1 MATATTAPSGILTN
15 LDLKNFDLEDLAKIA
30 KLIGKRTAL
39 GSLFVPTT
47 MGDATLDNYT
57 PEQIAAMIKTPAGDV
72 YAPSEEEIRKRQE
85 EDAERAKNT
94 GLTPIPENE
103 KITGNVTTIPNI
115 DELTSKPLITPIP
128 EKIDTGSVTPFPEE
142 KSFEDYIITMA
153 NPKFDKEGNRIYRI
167 NNKTYTEDELNFEG
181 DGRTYRDIESVKT
194 EAKTYLSKE
203 QFKTGFEEFLNNN
216 PDFMKKYNAK
226 RNERGFMQDQAEE
239 INKYLEKSLPA
250 DSIQRLIRQS
260 YGKKELKEGRDKLPT
275 QLATVFDTGVGQIG
289 SDIARS
295 MDRTE
300 IQNIEEAL
308 TFFKSQKID
317 PKLETKSFMSLEGPQ
332 EAMKYLD
339 TAKDKLLEVIKNDEV
354 QQSLKAELGDNF
366 IPFKF
371 DKSHPDRTL
380 VPSDEASQFSGT
392 DTYDLKI
399 LESQVNYV
407 LQPDLEKALARHIK
421 DKNVDGAK
429 NIIEMME
436 EYSIGTRMNTPFK
449 KEQITLEDKKWAEKN
464 NLITVP
470 MIEEKGEASNI
481 KNYDN
486 VVFGTLAQPSP
497 EKIIN
502 DGIKVRKD
510 YLPAKKR
517 YQESEPKEAFHTKL
531 KDGGMM
537 NINDIT
543 RPLGNF

>member
-1 MATATTAPSGILTN
+1 MAVPALLYYGIP
-15 LDLKNFDLEDLAKIA
+15 AA
-30 KLIGKRTAL
+30 A
-39 GSLFVPTT
+39 
-47 MGDATLDNYT
+47 
-57 PEQIAAMIKTPAGDV
+57 AAMGISIPIMNEIVKEYGPGIIDRFITADPDVNKPKVLDTPV
-72 YAPSEEEIRKRQE
+72 ITEEERKILEGSGYTNPITSINDMIEGYVSEIFKPKEKGLEQE
-85 EDAERAKNT
+85 
-94 GLTPIPENE
+94 
-103 KITGNVTTIPNI
+103 NVPDMSIM
-115 DELTSKPLITPIP
+115 
-128 EKIDTGSVTPFPEE
+128 
-142 KSFEDYIITMA
+142 TMA
-153 NPKFDKEGNRIYRI
+153 NPKFDEAGNRIYRI
-167 NNKTYTEDELNFEG
+167 NKKTYTEDELNFKG
-181 DGRTYRDIESVKT
+181 DGRTYKDIESVKS

-226 RNERGFMQDQAEE
+226 RNEKGFMQDQAEE

-275 QLATVFDTGVGQIG
+275 QLATAFDTKAGQIG

-317 PKLETKSFMSLEGPQ
+317 PKLETKSFMTLEGPQ

-339 TAKDKLLEVIKNDEV
+339 TAKDKLLKVVKSDEV
-354 QQSLKAELGDNF
+354 QQALQVELGDNF

-380 VPSDEASQFSGT
+380 VPSDEASQFSGI

-421 DKNVDGAK
+421 NKNVDGAR

-486 VVFGTLAQPSP
+486 VIFGTLDQPSP

-517 YQESEPKEAFHTKL
+517 YQESKSEKPFHAML
-531 KDGGMM
+531 KDGGMVG
-537 NINDIT
+537 ISHLI
-543 RPLGNF
+543 RPL

>member
-1 MATATTAPSGILTN
+1 MVAPVLYGIGSLAARFGMPIAKELVKKYGPGIVDAIAGTSAGAYIGDKLFNPFIDIDPDAGKPQIEIFPGLTEEEKLPQTTGGVVDIN
-15 LDLKNFDLEDLAKIA
+15 DLA
-30 KLIGKRTAL
+30 
-39 GSLFVPTT
+39 
-47 MGDATLDNYT
+47 
-57 PEQIAAMIKTPAGDV
+57 
-72 YAPSEEEIRKRQE
+72 
-85 EDAERAKNT
+85 
-94 GLTPIPENE
+94 
-103 KITGNVTTIPNI
+103 
-115 DELTSKPLITPIP
+115 SKPLIMAQDPDAGKGMTLSTPVLGP
-128 EKIDTGSVTPFPEE
+128 EDQLPTI
-142 KSFEDYIITMA
+142 YTMA

-167 NNKTYTEDELNFEG
+167 NNKTYTEDELNFKG
-181 DGRTYRDIESVKT
+181 DGRTYRDIDSVKT

-226 RNERGFMQDQAEE
+226 RNEKGFMQDQAEE
-239 INKYLEKSLPA
+239 INKYLEKNLPA
-250 DSIQRLIRQS
+250 DSIQRLIRQN

-275 QLATVFDTGVGQIG
+275 QLATAFDTKAGQIG

-339 TAKDKLLEVIKNDEV
+339 TAKDKLLEVVKSDEV
-354 QQSLKAELGDNF
+354 QQSLQAELGDNF

-380 VPSDEASQFSGT
+380 VPSDEAAQFSGT

-517 YQESEPKEAFHTKL
+517 YQESEPKEPFHTKL

-543 RPLGNF
+543 GPLGKFSSQI

>member
-1 MATATTAPSGILTN
+1 MP
-15 LDLKNFDLEDLAKIA
+15 IA
-30 KLIGKRTAL
+30 KELVKKYGPGIVDAIAGTSAGAYIGDK
-39 GSLFVPTT
+39 LFNPFI
-47 MGDATLDNYT
+47 DIDPNINKPQIEIF
-57 PEQIAAMIKTPAGDV
+57 PELT
-72 YAPSEEEIRKRQE
+72 EEEKLPQT
-85 EDAERAKNT
+85 T
-94 GLTPIPENE
+94 GGVTDIDDLINE
-103 KITGNVTTIPNI
+103 
-115 DELTSKPLITPIP
+115 PLIMAQDPDAGKSTTLSTPP
-128 EKIDTGSVTPFPEE
+128 LSPEE
-142 KSFEDYIITMA
+142 QSPTIYTMA
-153 NPKFDKEGNRIYRI
+153 NPKFDEEGNRIYRI
-167 NNKTYTEDELNFEG
+167 NNKTYTEDELNFKG

-226 RNERGFMQDQAEE
+226 RNEKGFMQDQAEE

-339 TAKDKLLEVIKNDEV
+339 TAKSKLLKVVKSDEV
-354 QQSLKAELGDNF
+354 QQSLQAELGDNF

-421 DKNVDGAK
+421 DKNVNGAK

-486 VVFGTLAQPSP
+486 VVLEHLHSHHQ
-497 EKIIN
+497 
-502 DGIKVRKD
+502 
-510 YLPAKKR
+510 KK
-517 YQESEPKEAFHTKL
+517 L
-531 KDGGMM
+531 LMM
-537 NINDIT
+537 E
-543 RPLGNF
+543 